1 MHPIPPL
8 AGPLPA
14 IVVGLITFPARA
26 VKAPIGPLPLDVPTK
41 VAMVEA
47 VAPTPPASQGAHIG
61 PNVCQVMVGAVA
73 TLVVI
78 VRSESRRTGAR
89 GRVVGHA
96 PRFAAVADLS
106 EPPIPA
112 VAVPVGRPLT
122 GGPVGVATRPVPR
135 DGPTVEP
142 TTHAGQAPL
151 GVVID
156 APVRVD
162 GRVLPPGPALPLLR
176 RVVPVRAT
184 TVAQPVTRHA
194 ITP

>member
-1 MHPIPPL
+1 MHPIPLL
-8 AGPLPA
+8 AALLPA
-14 IVVGLITFPARA
+14 IVVGLITIPTRA

-47 VAPTPPASQGAHIG
+47 VTPTPPAGQGAYIG
-61 PNVCQVMVGAVA
+61 PNVCQVVVGPVT

-96 PRFAAVADLS
+96 PRFAVVADLS
-106 EPPIPA
+106 QPPIPA
-112 VAVPVGRPLT
+112 VPVPVGRPLT
-122 GGPVGVATRPVPR
+122 GGPVGVATRPVAS

-142 TTHAGQAPL
+142 ATHAGQAPL

-162 GRVLPPGPALPLLR
+162 GRVLPPGAALPLLG
-176 RVVPVRAT
+176 RVGPVRAT
-184 TVAQPVTRHA
+184 TLAQPVTRHA